1 MAAGKHWAYRPAYKG
16 GIGPDEAFAEL
27 VRRYVNLVFSTARRM
42 LGNEGH
48 RAEDI
53 AQEVFLHLARQAAH
67 LSPETVLSSWL
78 HRDTYYTTLELLR
91 ADRRRRIREGKAM
104 NDFEGAGPEVIW
116 ERLSPILDH
125 ALQQL
130 ADTDR
135 KTILWRFFEDRPLQ
149 EVGKQLGLSESG
161 ASRRVSAALEKL
173 RAVLVRH
180 GITTTASALALV
192 MTQSAIQAAPPPLAS
207 VIVAGSCATITAST
221 TKLFSLKSL
230 LLHMKTKFT
239 VGLVLGAIL
248 LGTVGTLAVY
258 QARKHQATAAMAQE
272 AYLEEQQA
280 HLQPVGPI
288 LIKLI
293 QYAEKHTGTLP
304 KSLTEVA
311 VVDLRFELVSQGVLP
326 MSPGTA
332 PTPILRE
339 KHSWRTATGKVGRV
353 YGYSDGHAQV
363 LAQGDPGFTE

>member
-1 MAAGKHWAYRPAYKG
+1 MFDDSQLLSRYAS

-27 VRRYVNLVFSTARRM
+27 VRRYLNLVFSTARRM

-104 NDFEGAGPEVIW
+104 DDFEGAGPEVNW
-116 ERLSPILDH
+116 DRLSPILDH

-161 ASRRVSAALEKL
+161 ASRRVGKTSRRPGSPRNYHDRKCLGFSDDAI
-173 RAVLVRH
+173 
-180 GITTTASALALV
+180 GDSSGTT
-192 MTQSAIQAAPPPLAS
+192 P
-207 VIVAGSCATITAST
+207 
-221 TKLFSLKSL
+221 
-230 LLHMKTKFT
+230 
-239 VGLVLGAIL
+239 VGLGDCR
-248 LGTVGTLAVY
+248 GF
-258 QARKHQATAAMAQE
+258 
-272 AYLEEQQA
+272 
-280 HLQPVGPI
+280 
-288 LIKLI
+288 
-293 QYAEKHTGTLP
+293 
-304 KSLTEVA
+304 
-311 VVDLRFELVSQGVLP
+311 LRHDYRLDHETF
-326 MSPGTA
+326 
-332 PTPILRE
+332 
-339 KHSWRTATGKVGRV
+339 
-353 YGYSDGHAQV
+353 
-363 LAQGDPGFTE
+363 